1 MAAHR
6 RYPAPRWQTPL
17 PPDVVGS
24 WGPDVIALAESVLG
38 IRLDRW
44 QRRALNRAL
53 AYGRDGRLVHR
64 VYLVSTGRQNGK
76 TTIVRAL
83 VIWFLTGAWTPEG
96 WRLAYG
102 LAHDKA
108 QARIPYAAIAD
119 DLRPVAAR
127 VGPLGRGGLAL
138 TRYLGLRSAMFGRA
152 REYRYGSSEARDSLR
167 GESVDLGIFDEIRTQ
182 RTYDTWAALQ
192 PTTRARPD
200 PLIFG
205 ISSAGDE
212 RSVLLRDWFDRG
224 RRIIDGAEPAAGFGM
239 TWYAPPDEADP
250 NDPRAHILANP
261 SIADGRLDPRV
272 VAQSFY
278 DLGPAAFRM
287 ETLNLWSDAADE
299 WLPAG
304 GWRAAIGDAIARE
317 GARCVLGVEAV
328 PSWRRATVTVALS
341 ADDRAYVGVAGELD
355 ASRTA
360 AATVPPAE
368 LVALLDRLAGEW
380 KPSAVAFSGAAAAAP
395 YVTTWAEGHGV
406 AALALNARQIRSAS
420 ELFRSEI
427 IGGRLAHPDDPLLA
441 QQSRVARPS
450 SPIEAGGWYF
460 GIRQST
466 GEIDAI
472 RAAAWAS
479 WAAIAPEAAV
489 IVPELQIFL

>member
-1 MAAHR
+1 M
-6 RYPAPRWQTPL
+6 PEG
-17 PPDVVGS
+17 VVGS
-24 WGPDVIALAESVLG
+24 WGPDVVALAESILG

-53 AYGRDGRLVHR
+53 AYGRDGRLLHR
-64 VYLVSTGRQNGK
+64 IYLVSTGRQNGK
-76 TTIVRAL
+76 TTVVRAL
-83 VIWFLTGAWTPEG
+83 VIWFLVGHLTPEG

-102 LAHDKA
+102 LAHDKG
-108 QARIPYAAIAD
+108 QARIPYGMIAD
-119 DLRPVAAR
+119 DLRPMAAR
-127 VGPLGRGGLAL
+127 VGPASRGGLSL
-138 TRYLGLRSAMFGRA
+138 TRYLGLRSAMWNRPE

-167 GESVDLGIFDEIRTQ
+167 GESLDLGIFDEIRTQ
-182 RTYDTWAALQ
+182 RTYDTWAALE

-212 RSVLLRDWFDRG
+212 RSILLRDWFDRG

-239 TWYAPPDEADP
+239 SWYAPPDDADP
-250 NDPRAHILANP
+250 MDARAHVLANP
-261 SIADGRLDPRV
+261 SIADGRLDPSV
-272 VAQSFY
+272 VAASFY
-278 DLGPAAFRM
+278 NLGPAAFRM

-304 GWRAAIGDAIARE
+304 GWRASIGEAIARAT
-317 GARCVLGVEAV
+317 GVRVVLGVEAV
-328 PSWRRATVTVALS
+328 PSWRRASVTVALS

-360 AATVPPAE
+360 AATVSPDDLIALVE
-368 LVALLDRLAGEW
+368 TLVAKW
-380 KPSAVAFSGAAAAAP
+380 KPSAIAFSGAAAAAP
-395 YVTTWAEGHGV
+395 FLITWCEGHAVEG
-406 AALALNARQIRSAS
+406 LALNARQIRTAS

-427 IGGRLAHPDDPLLA
+427 IGGRLTHSDDPLLA

-479 WAAIAPEAAV
+479 WAAIAPEALVA
-489 IVPELQIFL
+489 VPELQIFA